1 MQNAAGGGASVES
14 EDRNEGRK
22 IAADLV
28 VVIERVQTIVK
39 LIETVIATE
48 FRSEHQ
54 DIAANVVVLDDVTPR
69 YIEAHAALDA
79 CGAGLRRTLH
89 LLRDTTVPAGSGRS
103 HPPVRLVARA

>member
-1 MQNAAGGGASVES
+1 MQNAAGGASVES

-39 LIETVIATE
+39 SIEGVIATE
-48 FRSEHQ
+48 SRSEHQ
-54 DIAANVVVLDDVTPR
+54 DIAADVIVLDDVTPR
-69 YIEAHAALDA
+69 YIEAYAALDA
-79 CGAGLRRTLH
+79 CGAGLRRALH

-103 HPPVRLVARA
+103 HSQVRLVTRA